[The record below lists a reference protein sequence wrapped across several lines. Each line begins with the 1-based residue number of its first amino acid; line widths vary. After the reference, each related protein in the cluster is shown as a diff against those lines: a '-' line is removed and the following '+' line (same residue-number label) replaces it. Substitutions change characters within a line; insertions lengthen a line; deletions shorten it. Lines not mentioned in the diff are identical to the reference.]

1 MLGLLRRDDDLPPVH
16 VLPNLSHGEVVDQMA
31 VISKG
36 EGFVW
41 TRHQTA
47 ELLIHRDREIR
58 YTRRSSRRRRSA
70 TGPSKEKEM
79 KNWLAGAPP
88 PPPPPTPFKIR
99 EDIKRQARRDA
110 TRATNAVK
118 GRLQEALRDV
128 PPPKPPAD
136 ENRR

>member
-1 MLGLLRRDDDLPPVH
+1 
-16 VLPNLSHGEVVDQMA
+16 
-31 VISKG
+31 
-36 EGFVW
+36 
-41 TRHQTA
+41 
-47 ELLIHRDREIR
+47 
-58 YTRRSSRRRRSA
+58 
-70 TGPSKEKEM
+70 M
-79 KNWLAGAPP
+79 KNWLAAGAPP

-118 GRLQEALRDV
+118 GRLGEALRDV